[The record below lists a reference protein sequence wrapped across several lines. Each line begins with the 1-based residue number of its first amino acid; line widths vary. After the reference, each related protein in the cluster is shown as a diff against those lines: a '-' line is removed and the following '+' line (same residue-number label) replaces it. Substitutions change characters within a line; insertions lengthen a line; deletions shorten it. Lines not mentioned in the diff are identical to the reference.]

1 MKRAILVLLALAC
14 VLTLVGCPKDVELG
28 AKVGEWKG
36 AAKYAGKP
44 GNTLEIKADNEDID
58 WWVLTDMDGVVYQPS
73 ASTFTVQTGTYKGV
87 ITKGT
92 SASVKFHNDS
102 TRNKFVLYIHQ
113 SKVAHDGKDEDKQ
126 PLTAGSRSFRGSF
139 VVGKNQSATLKA
151 SDYKEAIP
159 TVGTIVLKN
168 NECSAGTTKSGCK
181 PGSWHGD
188 YTITEV
194 WPLGQKKDSPEWEA
208 ISGKKY
214 LNLSVKSGE
223 EIELILPSGNMVFA
237 INQPNRFTDDDKKVL
252 YDSGSKA
259 GQNKYEEQKDWYWC
273 AKFENGGS
281 GANGVYAPLGIGKT
295 ATVESYNCKWYF
307 DLSDGTLT
315 ESKSAYDVTYIK
327 DSDIIWAGDVK

>member
-159 TVGTIVLKN
+159 TVGTVVLKN
-168 NECSAGTTKSGCK
+168 NECSAGTTKSGYK
-181 PGSWHGD
+181 TGSWHGD
-188 YTITEV
+188 YRITEV
-194 WPLGQKKDSPEWEA
+194 WPLEQVGAEWKVV
-208 ISGKKY
+208 SGKKY
-214 LNLSVKSGE
+214 TNLNVKSGE
-223 EIELILPSGNMVFA
+223 QIEIIISTGEQTFA
-237 INQPNRFTDDDKKVL
+237 IKQPDRFTEDDKKL
-252 YDSGSKA
+252 ASYDPAQEK
-259 GQNKYEEQKDWYWC
+259 WYWC
-273 AKFENGGS
+273 VVLKETPKAADNEVQALTPGATETVYS
-281 GANGVYAPLGIGKT
+281 G
-295 ATVESYNCKWYF
+295 NCKKKF
-307 DLSDGTLT
+307 DLADNKV
-315 ESKSAYDVTYIK
+315 KSAYDVTYIK